1 MLNMGPLLSEA
12 GVLAPKIVGAIGGFL
27 TKHPIIASTGLGLV
41 AGEVGNLI
49 GGRKTTVKHKRRK
62 GLTYNEI
69 RGAVKLLKLVKRF
82 APAGHHMVMR
92 KR

>member
-1 MLNMGPLLSEA
+1 MGPFLTEA
-12 GVLAPKIVGAIGGFL
+12 GILAPKIIGAIGSL
-27 TKHPIIASTGLGLV
+27 AAKHPIITSGLV
-41 AGEVGNLI
+41 TGAGYEASKLF
-49 GGRKTTVKHKRRK
+49 GGKTAVKHKRKK